1 MSGSA
6 SPAEEAIGV
15 ECAWPVRFV
24 SVAELGV
31 VRQSVGAP
39 PPGPGWRVVVV
50 AVVVCLPTLGG
61 WSLKD
66 SAIDIATILPGGVP
80 TQAE

>member
-6 SPAEEAIGV
+6 SPADEAIGV

-24 SVAELGV
+24 SIAQVRGV
-31 VRQSVGAP
+31 QQSVCVP
-39 PPGPGWRVVVV
+39 RRPGWRALVI
-50 AVVVCLPTLGG
+50 AVVVCLLTFGG

-66 SAIDIATILPGGVP
+66 SVIDLSTIAPGGVP

>member
-31 VRQSVGAP
+31 VRQSIGGVP
-39 PPGPGWRVVVV
+39 HGPAWRVFVL
-50 AVVVCLPTLGG
+50 AVVVCLLTLGG

-66 SAIDIATILPGGVP
+66 SAIDIATMLPGGVP

>member
-1 MSGSA
+1 MNGSA

-31 VRQSVGAP
+31 VRQSVGVP
-39 PPGPGWRVVVV
+39 HGPAWRVLVF
-50 AVVVCLPTLGG
+50 AVVVCLLTLGG

-80 TQAE
+80 TQVE

>member
-31 VRQSVGAP
+31 VQQSIGGVP
-39 PPGPGWRVVVV
+39 HGPAWRVLVF
-50 AVVVCLPTLGG
+50 AVVVCLLTLGG

-66 SAIDIATILPGGVP
+66 SAIDIATMLPGGVP